1 MYPIQLNLANKK
13 VVLIGGGRIGYRKF
27 KQLAQAGCGNVTV
40 ISKTFLPEFFDESYP
55 NIKLITKDY
64 DKTDIE
70 DADIV
75 IIATD
80 SNDINNQIKQDTT
93 SDQLVNHTGDK
104 TQSDFYNMKEFK
116 FDDLSISVRSN
127 GGDYRKAKQVSKAI
141 ERFLEEEYGRA

>member
-1 MYPIQLNLANKK
+1 MYPIQLNLASKK
-13 VVLIGGGRIGYRKF
+13 VVLIGGGRIGYRKY

-93 SDQLVNHTGDK
+93 PDQLVNHTGDK
-104 TQSDFYNMKEFK
+104 TQSDFYNMKEFN